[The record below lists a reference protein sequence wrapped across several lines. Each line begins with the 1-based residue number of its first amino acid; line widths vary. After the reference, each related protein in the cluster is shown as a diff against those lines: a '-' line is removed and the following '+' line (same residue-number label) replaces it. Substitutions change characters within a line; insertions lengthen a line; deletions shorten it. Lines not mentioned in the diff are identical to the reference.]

1 MSELKPCPF
10 CGGRVSLALGGEN
23 GMKWWVITRAT
34 NKNGVDACK
43 CRAFMESESFVS
55 HSDGA
60 REKKKALIAAWNRR
74 TQPANEPLTIEQL
87 KQMDGEPV
95 WCADGEGH
103 SCYCLVNAE
112 SEDCI
117 DSECGAWCFEFY
129 GMTGD
134 GENGLH
140 NMGWLAYAH
149 KPGGEQE

>member
-10 CGGRVSLALGGEN
+10 CGGEALLRERYVAGIANRKHYRRECRHC
-23 GMKWWVITRAT
+23 KAT
-34 NKNGVDACK
+34 FADWY
-43 CRAFMESESFVS
+43 RSI
-55 HSDGA
+55 
-60 REKKKALIAAWNRR
+60 KKADEAWNRR
-74 TQPANEPLTIEQL
+74 TDLLREVTNMVPLTLEQL

-140 NMGWLAYAH
+140 NMGWLAYEH
-149 KPGGEQE
+149 KKGGEQE

>member
-1 MSELKPCPF
+1 MSELSELKPREAIEILESIYPSQKQIVT
-10 CGGRVSLALGGEN
+10 GEYPDVAEALDLAIDALR
-23 GMKWWVITRAT
+23 RA
-34 NKNGVDACK
+34 
-43 CRAFMESESFVS
+43 
-55 HSDGA
+55 
-60 REKKKALIAAWNRR
+60 
-74 TQPANEPLTIEQL
+74 QPANEPLTLDEL
-87 KQMDGEPV
+87 REMDGEPV

-117 DSECGAWCFEFY
+117 DNECGAWCFEFY

>member
-1 MSELKPCPF
+1 MIDTDRKELIAWLESRSKDTPMPGAKRMF
-10 CGGRVSLALGGEN
+10 KLALEA
-23 GMKWWVITRAT
+23 V
-34 NKNGVDACK
+34 
-43 CRAFMESESFVS
+43 
-55 HSDGA
+55 
-60 REKKKALIAAWNRR
+60 RE
-74 TQPANEPLTIEQL
+74 QPANEPLTLEQL
-87 KQMDGEPV
+87 REMDGKPV

-117 DSECGAWCFEFY
+117 DSECGAWCFGFY

>member
-1 MSELKPCPF
+1 MSELKPCQTADVEDAIGYMKQMRLLCDTDDGFVPQ
-10 CGGRVSLALGGEN
+10 VYDLAIDALR
-23 GMKWWVITRAT
+23 RA
-34 NKNGVDACK
+34 
-43 CRAFMESESFVS
+43 
-55 HSDGA
+55 
-60 REKKKALIAAWNRR
+60 
-74 TQPANEPLTIEQL
+74 QPANEPLTIEQL

-117 DSECGAWCFEFY
+117 DSECGAWCFGFY

-140 NMGWLAYAH
+140 NMGWLAYDH
-149 KPGGEQE
+149 KPGGEQDG

>member
-1 MSELKPCPF
+1 MSELKPTTEESIRHFETQQKRYVREHNGKLCPHYANAIE
-10 CGGRVSLALGGEN
+10 ALR
-23 GMKWWVITRAT
+23 RA
-34 NKNGVDACK
+34 
-43 CRAFMESESFVS
+43 
-55 HSDGA
+55 
-60 REKKKALIAAWNRR
+60 
-74 TQPANEPLTIEQL
+74 QPAEPLTIEQL

-117 DSECGAWCFEFY
+117 DSECGAWCFGFY

-140 NMGWLAYAH
+140 NMGWLAYDH
-149 KPGGEQE
+149 KPGGEQDA

>member
-1 MSELKPCPF
+1 MSELKPRMVCDL
-10 CGGRVSLALGGEN
+10 CRKGDGDNLCYAG
-23 GMKWWVITRAT
+23 
-34 NKNGVDACK
+34 GVDK
-43 CRAFMESESFVS
+43 CLK
-55 HSDGA
+55 DG
-60 REKKKALIAAWNRR
+60 RYTKFELHRV
-74 TQPANEPLTIEQL
+74 QPANEPLTIEQL

-140 NMGWLAYAH
+140 NMGWLAYDH
-149 KPGGEQE
+149 KQGGEQDG